1 MKDNSYVR
9 GYVAITEV
17 LSEQGKETLRL
28 DELED
33 NEALEVVAQTTT
45 RLPFLDDQ
53 VPVLTLSDG
62 RLYIPVFAVCHALGI
77 RPDIHIRRWRRLV
90 LWISARKLPFQTE
103 KRGKRQVW
111 CLLIS
116 QVPFLYS
123 LFDWKLVAP
132 ERRVQLHHAT
142 EAQIRLADQAYQQ
155 MQREYKAMRQVL
167 FNFMTTFEDI
177 DTLLMRYAQVFGSRL
192 DSGSAAVL
200 TELCERGRSL
210 FVQATIHVR
219 KMLQEQGELPVVDL
233 FKIDADNQ
241 VFDTFSMPLLPIVP
255 QEDRERFFAF
265 MGLLTAW
272 QQEITAFWNE
282 RGRWPDIGE

>member
-1 MKDNSYVR
+1 MKDNSYVG
-9 GYVAITEV
+9 GYVAIKEA
-17 LSEQGKETLRL
+17 LSKQGKEMLRL
-28 DELED
+28 DELEE
-33 NEALEVVAQTTT
+33 NEVLEVVVQTTT

-53 VPVLTLSDG
+53 VPVLYLSDG
-62 RLYIPVFAVCHALGI
+62 RPYIPVFAVCRAFGI

-90 LWISARKLPFQTE
+90 LWVSARKLPFQTE

-123 LFDWKLVAP
+123 FFDWKLVAP
-132 ERRVQLHHAT
+132 GRRLQLHRAT
-142 EAQIRLADQAYQQ
+142 EAQIRLADQAYQR

-167 FNFMTTFEDI
+167 FNFMITFEDI
-177 DTLLMRYAQVFGSRL
+177 DTLLMHYAQVFGSRL
-192 DSGSAAVL
+192 DGGSAAVL
-200 TELCERGRSL
+200 TELCERGQSL
-210 FVQATIHVR
+210 FAQATMHAR

-233 FKIDADNQ
+233 FEIDADNQ
-241 VFDTFSMPLLPIVP
+241 VIDTFSMPLLPIVP

-272 QQEITAFWNE
+272 QQEITTFWNE
-282 RGRWPDIGE
+282 RGLWPDIGK

>member
-1 MKDNSYVR
+1 M
-9 GYVAITEV
+9 
-17 LSEQGKETLRL
+17 
-28 DELED
+28 
-33 NEALEVVAQTTT
+33 
-45 RLPFLDDQ
+45 
-53 VPVLTLSDG
+53 
-62 RLYIPVFAVCHALGI
+62 
-77 RPDIHIRRWRRLV
+77 
-90 LWISARKLPFQTE
+90 
-103 KRGKRQVW
+103 
-111 CLLIS
+111 LIS

-282 RGRWPDIGE
+282 RGRWPDIGK

>member
-1 MKDNSYVR
+1 
-9 GYVAITEV
+9 
-17 LSEQGKETLRL
+17 LSL

-53 VPVLTLSDG
+53 VPVLHLSDG
-62 RLYIPVFAVCHALGI
+62 RPYIPVCMVCHAFGI

-90 LWISARKLPFQTE
+90 LWVSARKLPFQTE
-103 KRGKRQVW
+103 KRGKRLVW

-132 ERRVQLHHAT
+132 ERRLQLHRAT
-142 EAQIRLADQAYQQ
+142 EAQITLADQAYQQ
-155 MQREYKAMRQVL
+155 MQHEYKAMRQAL
-167 FNFMTTFEDI
+167 FTFMSTFADI
-177 DTLLMRYAQVFGSRL
+177 DSLLVRYAEVFESRL
-192 DSGSAAVL
+192 DSGSAALL

-210 FVQATIHVR
+210 FEQATTHAR
-219 KMLQEQGELPVVDL
+219 KMLQKQGELPVVDL
-233 FKIDADNQ
+233 FKIGADNQ
-241 VFDTFSMPLLPIVP
+241 VIDTFSIPLLPIVP

-265 MGLLTAW
+265 MRLLTGW
-272 QQEITAFWNE
+272 RQEFTAFWNE
-282 RGRWPDIGE
+282 RGL